1 MACKFFYTNYWDNY
15 TLTETSEH
23 ENFPAEYTQHR
34 DFNKA
39 WRSNYGAGSGWGN
52 FNIVTGVNDKIDFE
66 EVAANELTAT
76 LVQNEYTADELC
88 TQIDTQLTAASGGGV
103 VYTVTYSDTTN
114 KFTLASDRGGGK
126 TFKLLWATGTNT
138 ATSVGDDIGFDVS
151 ADDNDAASHE
161 ADDLRIHSEERITID
176 FGAATNI
183 YAVIIRGHN
192 FSATATVE
200 AIFSADAWTT
210 IAEHPDFTVQDD
222 IMVLEYNTPKNYQ
235 YVGIR
240 IKDPE
245 NSDLYVKTGR
255 PFFGSHFQP
264 TRSFSEEASH
274 VPLDPS
280 VLLGSENGQ
289 LSSIQLDHSF
299 TKTYGFIMESAD
311 KANFDTM
318 FASRGTSKDLFITED
333 TSSYLTTTNYVQFNG
348 WQYRSILHSSPVWRL
363 DLEVE
368 KLR

>member
-1 MACKFFYTNYWDNY
+1 MACKFFWNNLWLDYSI
-15 TLTETSEH
+15 TETSEH
-23 ENFPAEYTQHR
+23 ENFPAENTQHR

-192 FSATATVE
+192 FSASATVKAE
-200 AIFSADAWTT
+200 FSTDNFANIASTT
-210 IAEHPDFTVQDD
+210 NFTIQDD
-222 IMVLEYNTPKNYQ
+222 ILVLEWATPKNYQ
-235 YVGIR
+235 YAR
-240 IKDPE
+240 IWIEDRE
-245 NSDLYVKTGR
+245 NSDFYVKMGR
-255 PFFGSHFQP
+255 VFFGPHFQP
-264 TRSFSEEASH
+264 TRSFLEEAPYI
-274 VPLDPS
+274 PLDPS
-280 VLLGSENGQ
+280 ISLESENGQ
-289 LSSIQLDHSF
+289 PSSIQLDHYF
-299 TKTYGFIMESAD
+299 TKTYSFIMEATD
-311 KANFDTM
+311 KSNFDTM
-318 FASRGTSKDLFITED
+318 FTSRGTSKDLFITED
-333 TSSYLTTTNYVQFNG
+333 VGSYLTTTNYVKFNG
-348 WQYRSILHSSPVWRL
+348 WQFRSILHSSPIWRL
-363 DLEVE
+363 DLGVA